1 MQNVMQKVHQILS
14 TMNIIKPSFAIILD
28 TRNKTKDGLYPLKIR
43 VTFNRQSR
51 MYGIGRDLTEEQFN
65 KLFSSK
71 LRDEFLKE
79 IRVHSENIKKN
90 AIDVSDKI
98 RVFSFEKFRN
108 AFIGNSSN
116 SEKTD
121 DVYKNLELYIS
132 TLQSE
137 GRVSTASTY
146 ECTLKSLKRY
156 KKKLT
161 FEEITVK
168 FLNDYEKWM
177 LNSGNS
183 ITTVGIYLRSLRAI
197 FNQAIDNGVI
207 NKDSYPFRKKLFQI
221 AAGRNI
227 KKALSV
233 QNIHKIFEYP
243 TIYGSSVDKAKD
255 FWMFSYLC
263 NGLNVK
269 DICRL
274 KWKDIDGDKLIVIRA
289 KTANTSKSNQKIIS
303 IFLNDKALEIIDKW
317 SCDRKLNSY
326 VFPILEENPSPQ
338 RERDLVQHFTKFI
351 NKYMKRIG
359 KELGF
364 EKPLTTYVARHSFST
379 VLKRGGAPI
388 EYIAEALGHSSL
400 KTTESY
406 LDSFEDD
413 VKRKYNDLLVQFT
426 K

>member
-1 MQNVMQKVHQILS
+1 MNV
-14 TMNIIKPSFAIILD
+14 IKPSFAIVLD
-28 TRNKTKDGLYPLKIR
+28 TRNKTKNRLYPLKLR
-43 VTFNRQSR
+43 VIFKRQSR
-51 MYGIGRDLTEEQFN
+51 MYGLGRDLSEEQFN

-71 LRDEFLKE
+71 LRDESLKE
-79 IRVHSENIKKN
+79 IRVYCENIKKD
-90 AIDVSDKI
+90 ATDVADKI
-98 RVFSFEKFRN
+98 RTFSFDKFKN
-108 AFIGNSSN
+108 TFFGNSN
-116 SEKTD
+116 NLEKTD
-121 DVYKNLELYIS
+121 DVYKNLELYINN
-132 TLQSE
+132 LESE

-146 ECTLKSLKRY
+146 ECTLKSLKRF

-161 FEEITVK
+161 FEEVTVK

-197 FNQAIDNGVI
+197 FNQAIDKGI
-207 NKDSYPFRKKLFQI
+207 IGKDVYPFRKKLFQI

-243 TIYGSSVDKAKD
+243 TVNGSSIDKAKD

-274 KWKDIDGDKLIVIRA
+274 KWKDIDGDKLYVIRA
-289 KTANTSKSNQKIIS
+289 KTANTTKSNQKIIS
-303 IFLNDKALEIIDKW
+303 IFLNDKAFEIIEKW
-317 SCDRKLNSY
+317 GADRKLNSY
-326 VFPILEENPSPQ
+326 VFPILENNPSPE
-338 RERDLVQHFTKFI
+338 RERELVQHFTKFI
-351 NKYMKRIG
+351 NKYMKRMG

-379 VLKRGGAPI
+379 VLKRGGAPT
-388 EYIAEALGHSSL
+388 EYISEALGHSSL

-406 LDSFEDD
+406 LDSFEDSK
-413 VKRKYNDLLVQFT
+413 KREYTNLLT
-426 K
+426 KFD

>member
-1 MQNVMQKVHQILS
+1 
-14 TMNIIKPSFAIILD
+14 MNIIKPSFTIVLD
-28 TRNKTKDGLYPLKIR
+28 TRNKTKNGVYPLKLR
-43 VTFNRQSR
+43 VTFKRQSR
-51 MYGIGRDLTEEQFN
+51 MYGIGRDLSEEQFN

-71 LRDEFLKE
+71 LRDETLKE
-79 IRVHSENIKKN
+79 IRMHSENIKKN
-90 AIDVSDKI
+90 AIDLSDKI

-108 AFIGNSSN
+108 AFLGNSSN

-121 DVYKNLELYIS
+121 DVYKNLELYIGN
-132 TLQSE
+132 LESE

-146 ECTLKSLKRY
+146 ECTLKSLKRF

-183 ITTVGIYLRSLRAI
+183 ITTVGIYLRSLRAV
-197 FNQAIDNGVI
+197 FNQAIDNGIVDKEI
-207 NKDSYPFRKKLFQI
+207 YPFKKKLFQI
-221 AAGRNI
+221 AAGKNI
-227 KKALSV
+227 KKALSLHD
-233 QNIHKIFEYP
+233 IHKIFDYP
-243 TIYGSSVDKAKD
+243 TVSGSSIDKAKD
-255 FWMFSYLC
+255 FWMFSYMC

-269 DICRL
+269 DICRM
-274 KWKDIDGDKLIVIRA
+274 KWRDIDGDKLTIIRA
-289 KTANTSKSNQKIIS
+289 KTANTKKSNQKLIN
-303 IFLNDKALEIIDKW
+303 IFLNDKAFEIIEKW
-317 SCDRKLNSY
+317 GSNRDANSY
-326 VFPILEENPSPQ
+326 IFSILEENITSQ
-338 RERDLVQHFTKFI
+338 RERELVQHFTKLI

-413 VKRKYNDLLVQFT
+413 VKKQYSNLLT
-426 K
+426 KFD